1 MNYLA
6 RWQDPNE
13 IKNALNMKNI
23 AVVGLSS
30 NKLRDSNIVG
40 NYLLENSYQITPVN
54 PNEREIFCLKSFS
67 NLREIPYQI
76 DVVNVFRD
84 SSAIPE
90 IAEETVSIGAK
101 YLWLQY
107 GVVNLAGIAIA
118 EQSGVT
124 CIVDKCIKIEH
135 ESTLLR

>member
-1 MNYLA
+1 MNNLSQ
-6 RWQDPNE
+6 WQDPDDILE
-13 IKNALNMKNI
+13 ALNMKNI

-30 NKLRDSNIVG
+30 NKLRDSNIVS
-40 NYLLENSYQITPVN
+40 NYLLENNYQVTPVN
-54 PNEREIFCLKSFS
+54 PNEDEIFGLKSFS
-67 NLREIPYQI
+67 NLRDIPYQI

-84 SSAIPE
+84 SSAIPV

-107 GVVNLAGIAIA
+107 GVVNFSGIAIA
-118 EQSGVT
+118 ERGGIT

-135 ESTLLR
+135 ESSLVG

>member
-6 RWQDPNE
+6 RWQDPND

-40 NYLLENSYQITPVN
+40 NYLLENSYRITPVN

-107 GVVNLAGIAIA
+107 GVVNLVGIAIA

>member
-1 MNYLA
+1 MNNLSQ
-6 RWQDPNE
+6 WQDPDDILE
-13 IKNALNMKNI
+13 ALNMKNI

-30 NKLRDSNIVG
+30 NRLRDSNIVS
-40 NYLLENSYQITPVN
+40 NYLLENNYQVTPVN
-54 PNEREIFCLKSFS
+54 PNEDEILGLKSFS
-67 NLREIPYQI
+67 NLRDIPYQI

-84 SSAIPE
+84 SSAIPV

-107 GVVNLAGIAIA
+107 GVVSFSGIAIV
-118 EQSGVT
+118 EQAGIT

-135 ESTLLR
+135 ESSLVG